1 MSVAEITKIEKH
13 AKKIRDGK
21 ATVSPGLPFRINEAA
36 TVGDMVWQGDL
47 GLEIV
52 TAVPEGYVRV
62 ESPTEA
68 DRQLVPGR
76 TQGAKHVL
84 DSLDGVE
91 LWRPAEWPNVT
102 QLGPAFVLRK
112 ERTVTHPTHGD
123 VTIAAG
129 HTVLCSYQRE
139 WDSEQRAERRNMD

>member
-1 MSVAEITKIEKH
+1 MTTAIDRIEKH
-13 AKKIRDGK
+13 AANIRDGK

-36 TVGDMVWQGDL
+36 TVGDVVWQGDL

-52 TAVPEGYVRV
+52 AGVPDGYSRV
-62 ESPTEA
+62 ESPRDA
-68 DRQLVPGR
+68 DRQLVPGS
-76 TQGAKHVL
+76 TQGARHVL

-91 LWRPAEWPNVT
+91 LWRPTGWPNVT
-102 QLGPAFVLRK
+102 QLGPAMVLRK
-112 ERTVTHPTHGD
+112 ERTVTHPVHGD

-139 WDSEQRAERRNMD
+139 WDAELRAERRNAD

>member
-52 TAVPEGYVRV
+52 DDVPSGYVRV
-62 ESPTEA
+62 KSPTDA
-68 DRQLVPGR
+68 DRQLVPGN

-84 DSLDGVE
+84 DSFDGVE

-112 ERTVTHPTHGD
+112 ERAVTHPTHGD

-129 HTVLCSYQRE
+129 HAVLCSYQRE
-139 WDSEQRAERRNMD
+139 WDSEQLAERRNMD